1 MFDDLRNFIDISA
14 EEYHADKEILGHS
27 ALVEILKSPK
37 HYFHRISNP
46 HVPTASLEFGT
57 ALHAALLEP
66 ERFAETYIVS
76 PKFDRRTKEGKADA
90 AAWEE
95 AHKGAV
101 SVDEA
106 ELKKLQGMQ
115 KAVLEH
121 SGAKK
126 LLSKCY
132 VEMSYFW
139 TDEDTGFQCRV
150 RPDVLALDDQ
160 GDVIAAIDV
169 KSTSNASKDK
179 FQKSVMDY
187 GYDLNAAF
195 YSDAIERAIGRRVP
209 YYFLLSSQPSHMAWR
224 SIKQDSRCWMWVA
237 TNIEVPCS
245 CCSGAGRTIA
255 GRATNH
261 LVSTKIW
268 KFQNGMHVVFSLKT
282 SE

>member
-37 HYFHRISNP
+37 HYYHRISNP

-106 ELKKLQGMQ
+106 ELRKLQGMQ
-115 KAVLEH
+115 KAVFEH

-209 YYFLLSSQPSHMAWR
+209 YYFLAVESAEPYGVALYKAGQSMLDVGRDKYRSALQLLQWCRENDRWPSYQPFGEFEDLEIPEWYAR
-224 SIKQDSRCWMWVA
+224 RLLTQD
-237 TNIEVPCS
+237 E
-245 CCSGAGRTIA
+245 
-255 GRATNH
+255 
-261 LVSTKIW
+261 
-268 KFQNGMHVVFSLKT
+268 
-282 SE
+282 

>member
-209 YYFLLSSQPSHMAWR
+209 YYFLAVESAEPYGVALYKAGQSMLAVGRDKYRSALQLLQWCRENDRWPSYQPFGEYEDLEIPEWYAR
-224 SIKQDSRCWMWVA
+224 RLLTQD
-237 TNIEVPCS
+237 E
-245 CCSGAGRTIA
+245 
-255 GRATNH
+255 
-261 LVSTKIW
+261 
-268 KFQNGMHVVFSLKT
+268 
-282 SE
+282 

>member
-37 HYFHRISNP
+37 HYYHRISNP

-66 ERFAETYIVS
+66 QRFAETYIVS

-209 YYFLLSSQPSHMAWR
+209 YYFLAVESAEPYGVALYKAGQSMLDVGRDKYRSALQLLQWCRENDRWPSYQPFGEFEDLEIPEWYAR
-224 SIKQDSRCWMWVA
+224 RLLTQD
-237 TNIEVPCS
+237 E
-245 CCSGAGRTIA
+245 
-255 GRATNH
+255 
-261 LVSTKIW
+261 
-268 KFQNGMHVVFSLKT
+268 
-282 SE
+282 

>member
-37 HYFHRISNP
+37 HYYHRISNP

-66 ERFAETYIVS
+66 QRFAETYIVS

-209 YYFLLSSQPSHMAWR
+209 YYFLAVESAEPYGVALYKAGQSMLDVGRDKYRSALQLLQWCRENDRWPSYQPFGEYEDLEIPEWYAR
-224 SIKQDSRCWMWVA
+224 RLLTQD
-237 TNIEVPCS
+237 E
-245 CCSGAGRTIA
+245 
-255 GRATNH
+255 
-261 LVSTKIW
+261 
-268 KFQNGMHVVFSLKT
+268 
-282 SE
+282 

>member
-209 YYFLLSSQPSHMAWR
+209 YYFLAVESAEPYGVALYKAGQSMLDVGRDKYRNALQLLQWCRENDRWPSYQPFGEFEDLEIPEWYAR
-224 SIKQDSRCWMWVA
+224 RLLAQD
-237 TNIEVPCS
+237 E
-245 CCSGAGRTIA
+245 
-255 GRATNH
+255 
-261 LVSTKIW
+261 
-268 KFQNGMHVVFSLKT
+268 
-282 SE
+282 

>member
-106 ELKKLQGMQ
+106 ELKKLLGMQ

-209 YYFLLSSQPSHMAWR
+209 YYFLAVESAEPYGVALYKAGQSMLDVGRDKYRSALQLLQWCRENDRWPSYQPFGEYEDLEIPEWYAR
-224 SIKQDSRCWMWVA
+224 RLLTQD
-237 TNIEVPCS
+237 E
-245 CCSGAGRTIA
+245 
-255 GRATNH
+255 
-261 LVSTKIW
+261 
-268 KFQNGMHVVFSLKT
+268 
-282 SE
+282 

>member
-37 HYFHRISNP
+37 HYYHRISNP

-209 YYFLLSSQPSHMAWR
+209 YYFLAVESAEPYGVALYKAGQSMLDVGRDKYRSALQLLQWCRENDRWPSYQPFGEFEDLEIPEWYAR
-224 SIKQDSRCWMWVA
+224 RLLTQD
-237 TNIEVPCS
+237 E
-245 CCSGAGRTIA
+245 
-255 GRATNH
+255 
-261 LVSTKIW
+261 
-268 KFQNGMHVVFSLKT
+268 
-282 SE
+282 

>member
-37 HYFHRISNP
+37 HYYHRISNP

-66 ERFAETYIVS
+66 QRFAETYIVS

-95 AHKGAV
+95 ANKGSV

-115 KAVLEH
+115 KAVFEH

-169 KSTSNASKDK
+169 KSTSNASKEK
-179 FQKSVMDY
+179 FRKSVMDY

-209 YYFLLSSQPSHMAWR
+209 YYFLAVESAEPYGVALYKAGQSMLDVGRDKYRSALQLLQWCRENDRWPSYQPFGEYEDLEIPEWYAR
-224 SIKQDSRCWMWVA
+224 RLLTQD
-237 TNIEVPCS
+237 E
-245 CCSGAGRTIA
+245 
-255 GRATNH
+255 
-261 LVSTKIW
+261 
-268 KFQNGMHVVFSLKT
+268 
-282 SE
+282 

>member
-209 YYFLLSSQPSHMAWR
+209 YYFLAVESAEPYGVALYKAGQSMLDVGRDKYRSALQLLQWCRENDRWPSYQPFGEYEDLEIPEWYAR
-224 SIKQDSRCWMWVA
+224 RLLTQD
-237 TNIEVPCS
+237 E
-245 CCSGAGRTIA
+245 
-255 GRATNH
+255 
-261 LVSTKIW
+261 
-268 KFQNGMHVVFSLKT
+268 
-282 SE
+282 